1 MIVNITDEA
10 KQFMAKKGAAATVKM
25 KLFGGWAGCTLQ
37 PTVELGR
44 PVNRDKYLTYEDNGA
59 TLYVDKSIKA
69 SEIKVYLRKGFF
81 KGLAAI
87 IN

>member
-1 MIVNITDEA
+1 
-10 KQFMAKKGAAATVKM
+10 
-25 KLFGGWAGCTLQ
+25 
-37 PTVELGR
+37 VELGR